1 MVPPHGTS
9 CLTCSVEP
17 LGYRAGVPL
26 AGVADTAP
34 GTIPADI
41 ASDGAASP
49 PTLTAIAPA
58 ITPARLN
65 IWIPP
70 MCTEHPQMNTRHAS
84 AFDFQQLCHIGELL
98 PSLCEKLTYCSCAN
112 TISKGKVNGVHS
124 HGGHVAAIWRYFA
137 DLVRDLLITGR

>member
-34 GTIPADI
+34 GTIPADV

-49 PTLTAIAPA
+49 PTLTATAPA

-70 MCTEHPQMNTRHAS
+70 TCTEHPQMKYA
-84 AFDFQQLCHIGELL
+84 
-98 PSLCEKLTYCSCAN
+98 PCSCVPIFSNYA
-112 TISKGKVNGVHS
+112 ISVSYCHLNAKN
-124 HGGHVAAIWRYFA
+124 
-137 DLVRDLLITGR
+137 LLIVVVRIQ